1 MTTKPKNPP
10 RPEINGRYRFR
21 GVLGGERIADVIYID
36 TRRGLVYARDVLGG
50 EFRWSRIAWRRECV
64 ERVE

>member
-36 TRRGLVYARDVLGG
+36 TRRGLTEARDVRGG
-50 EFRWSRIAWRRECV
+50 VFVWSRVAWRCECV
-64 ERVE
+64 ERIG

>member
-1 MTTKPKNPP
+1 MAKKTNKPP

-21 GVLGGERIADVIYID
+21 GVLGGERIAVVLDID
-36 TRRGLVYARDVLGG
+36 TRRGLVYARDVRGG
-50 EFRWSRIAWRRECV
+50 EFRWDRVAWRRECI